1 MIWIIN
7 KDNILSE
14 HEIYELTHAFYNS
27 EEIIISRSK
36 SHNNARLNLELFK
49 KDFSYKGILVGKWN
63 KSISKEIDFGVLNIY
78 RDESSTR
85 RIIAKQIIYK
95 LLEKASGIS
104 LSWGILTGI
113 RPTKIVHKLF
123 DKNINS
129 SEIFKVL
136 TRGYLL
142 STEKAEL
149 LIDVAKNQIEILDS
163 IGNNS
168 YSLYINIPFC
178 PSRCSYC
185 SFPSL
190 SANDYSSEMDEYV
203 NTILKELEF
212 SRQKMTNWNINSVYI
227 GGGTPTSL
235 NHSLMEKLIYEIKNK
250 YPSINEFSI
259 EAGRPDTLD
268 YEYLQLFKKYEIDRI
283 SINPQTMNDKTLQRI
298 KRFHTVENTI
308 SCFKQAKE
316 IGIKSINMDIILG
329 LPGEKISD
337 LNNTMLKIKELKPDN
352 LTVHVLAIKTGSEY
366 KKNKFINEQENYNEI
381 NEMIKVSRLAAKDMN
396 LDPYYLYRQ
405 KNSLGNLENVGYS
418 SKDSICTYNISIMEE
433 KETIIGIGMGAVSKI
448 YDKELDKLYRLPNYK
463 NLKDYTNKLDTQ
475 VLKKN
480 YTIDKIEKG
489 TARYPFVPENQR

>member
-1 MIWIIN
+1 MICVID

-14 HEIYELTHAFYNS
+14 HEIYELTHAFFNG

-36 SHNNARLNLELFK
+36 SYNNARLNLELFK
-49 KDFSYKGILVGKWN
+49 KEFSYKGILVDKWD
-63 KSISKEIDFGVLNIY
+63 KSISKEIDLGVLNIY

-85 RIIAKQIIYK
+85 RIMVKQIIYK

-235 NHSLMEKLIYEIKNK
+235 NHSLM
-250 YPSINEFSI
+250 
-259 EAGRPDTLD
+259 
-268 YEYLQLFKKYEIDRI
+268 
-283 SINPQTMNDKTLQRI
+283 
-298 KRFHTVENTI
+298 
-308 SCFKQAKE
+308 
-316 IGIKSINMDIILG
+316 
-329 LPGEKISD
+329 
-337 LNNTMLKIKELKPDN
+337 
-352 LTVHVLAIKTGSEY
+352 
-366 KKNKFINEQENYNEI
+366 
-381 NEMIKVSRLAAKDMN
+381 
-396 LDPYYLYRQ
+396 
-405 KNSLGNLENVGYS
+405 
-418 SKDSICTYNISIMEE
+418 
-433 KETIIGIGMGAVSKI
+433 
-448 YDKELDKLYRLPNYK
+448 
-463 NLKDYTNKLDTQ
+463 
-475 VLKKN
+475 
-480 YTIDKIEKG
+480 
-489 TARYPFVPENQR
+489 